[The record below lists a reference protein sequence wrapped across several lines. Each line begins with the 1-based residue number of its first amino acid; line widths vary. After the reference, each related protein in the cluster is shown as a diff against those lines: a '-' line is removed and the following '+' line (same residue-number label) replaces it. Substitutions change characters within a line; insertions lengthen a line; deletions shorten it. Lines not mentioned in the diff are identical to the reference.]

1 MDTVKSLNLALRFF
15 LELAALASLGYG
27 GWKLPHSLPAKIGL
41 SVAVPLAAAVMWS
54 LWVSPQAAYH
64 VPAMRILV
72 ELLVFG
78 GAAYALAR
86 VTTTATAVFLLVTCA
101 ANAAL
106 MVMWDQ

>member
-1 MDTVKSLNLALRFF
+1 MDTVKSLNLALRFL
-15 LELAALASLGYG
+15 LELAAIASLGYG

-41 SVAVPLAAAVMWS
+41 CVAVPLTAAVMWS

-64 VPAMRILV
+64 VPAMRILI

-78 GAAYALAR
+78 GAAYALGR
-86 VTTTATAVFLLVTCA
+86 ITTTSAAVVLLFTYA

-106 MVMWDQ
+106 MVIWDQ

>member
-1 MDTVKSLNLALRFF
+1 MDTLKSLNLALRFL

-27 GWKLPHSLPAKIGL
+27 GWKLPHSLPARIGL
-41 SVAVPLAAAVMWS
+41 SLAVPVAAVVLWS

-86 VTTTATAVFLLVTCA
+86 LRSASAAVLLLVTCA
-101 ANAAL
+101 ANATL
-106 MVMWDQ
+106 MVIWDQ